1 MFARPVHL
9 AGIFIYQIP
18 SCEAC
23 LSRLICHQKD
33 TNMND
38 INHPLEDEP
47 DDFNVGEEYPTL
59 MLVARFSAMISETNW
74 FQKIGVALGQ
84 DEVKAARHYL
94 DSLGFPEG
102 YPAEVMDWNDAI
114 ACLETNDWN
123 SPAWEAEEQLAAS
136 LINTALEFIEEDVLE
151 VALTNVNSKASEFIT
166 NAVESAS
173 MQWGIDDEKILRAAV
188 GQAVQAC
195 YQAALVIAA
204 GEEED
209 HPFAQ
214 KFRLYESGHWPLG
227 VAGTTLNIF

>member
-1 MFARPVHL
+1 M
-9 AGIFIYQIP
+9 
-18 SCEAC
+18 S
-23 LSRLICHQKD
+23 D
-33 TNMND
+33 TNSD
-38 INHPLEDEP
+38 TDEEF
-47 DDFNVGEEYPTL
+47 DDFDVGEEYPTL
-59 MLVARFSAMISETNW
+59 MLVARFASMISETKW
-74 FQKIGVALGQ
+74 FHKIGLAL
-84 DEVKAARHYL
+84 DHENIKASRNYL
-94 DSLGFPEG
+94 DALGFPEG
-102 YPAEVMDWNDAI
+102 YPAEIMDWDDAI

-136 LINTALEFIEEDVLE
+136 LINSALEFIEEDVLE
-151 VALTNVNSKASEFIT
+151 VALTNVSSKASEHIT
-166 NAVESAS
+166 NAVENAS
-173 MQWGIDDEKILRAAV
+173 MQWGIDDEEILRAAI

>member
-1 MFARPVHL
+1 
-9 AGIFIYQIP
+9 
-18 SCEAC
+18 
-23 LSRLICHQKD
+23 
-33 TNMND
+33 MND
-38 INHPLEDEP
+38 INLPAEDEL
-47 DDFNVGEEYPTL
+47 DDFDVCEEYPTL
-59 MLVARFSAMISETNW
+59 MLVARFSAMIAETKW
-74 FQKIGVALGQ
+74 FHKIGMSLKKN
-84 DEVKAARHYL
+84 DIEAARLYL
-94 DSLGFPEG
+94 DALGFPEG
-102 YPAEVMDWNDAI
+102 YPAEILDWDDAI

-166 NAVESAS
+166 NAVENAS
-173 MQWGIDDEKILRAAV
+173 MQWGIEDEEILRAAI
-188 GQAVQAC
+188 GQAIQSC

-214 KFRLYESGHWPLG
+214 KFRLYEKGHWPLG